1 MKQKTFSMKIYIN
14 LAKQSKLNL
23 KYPIYLKLTYN
34 GDKVESRL
42 PKTFDCSANELAN
55 WDSSIMQFRF
65 KKQDDRNTD
74 LKAIQLRYE
83 MYLRD
88 NKYALNHSLKE
99 LMAILLD
106 NSALYKNWTVSS
118 YCEYYINNRVK
129 NNIKLKEGT
138 KINYKKA
145 VMHMDNFLEHKKL
158 THLPLQSFKH
168 KEAQDFEIYMGDVAK
183 NAPSSTS
190 TNIVR
195 LKSIFIEA
203 INEELILK
211 NPFSK
216 LRLRYRGMSKT
227 PSLTIYQVKAILEN
241 EKIKAE
247 PRLMF
252 YRDMFLFGCFTG
264 LSVSNIISLSN
275 TAIFPLNTDGL
286 KLDTSRVKTSE
297 LIVQVLPKPAAK
309 IYYRYNG
316 TSKSQTVFPSF
327 SADDFREKLKLIAV
341 LADINVNLT
350 TKLSR
355 TTCNQ
360 MLVNVGS
367 FDNIYK
373 RAYMGWSN
381 ISSIESIYTTLVDD
395 VLVRNTRN
403 IDEYL
408 LSQLGADL
416 LEKI

>member
-1 MKQKTFSMKIYIN
+1 M
-14 LAKQSKLNL
+14 
-23 KYPIYLKLTYN
+23 
-34 GDKVESRL
+34 
-42 PKTFDCSANELAN
+42 
-55 WDSSIMQFRF
+55 
-65 KKQDDRNTD
+65 
-74 LKAIQLRYE
+74 
-83 MYLRD
+83 
-88 NKYALNHSLKE
+88 
-99 LMAILLD
+99 
-106 NSALYKNWTVSS
+106 
-118 YCEYYINNRVK
+118 
-129 NNIKLKEGT
+129 
-138 KINYKKA
+138 
-145 VMHMDNFLEHKKL
+145 
-158 THLPLQSFKH
+158 
-168 KEAQDFEIYMGDVAK
+168 YMGDVAK

-195 LKSIFIEA
+195 LKSIFFEA

-216 LRLRYRGMSKT
+216 LKLRYRGMSKT
-227 PSLTIYQVKAILEN
+227 PSLTIYQVKAILDN
-241 EKIKAE
+241 EKIIAE
-247 PRLMF
+247 PRLRF

-275 TAIFPLNTDGL
+275 TAIFPMITSGL

-297 LIVQVLPKPAAK
+297 LIVQVLPKAAEK
-309 IYYRYNG
+309 IFYRYNG
-316 TSKSQTVFPSF
+316 TSRSQTVFPSF